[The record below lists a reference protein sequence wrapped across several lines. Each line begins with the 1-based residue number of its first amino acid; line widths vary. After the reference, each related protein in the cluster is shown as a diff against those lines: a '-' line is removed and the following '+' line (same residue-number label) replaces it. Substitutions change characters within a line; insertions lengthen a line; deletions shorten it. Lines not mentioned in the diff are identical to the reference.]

1 MIDRATVDRIKDAA
15 NIVEVVS
22 EFVTLRKSGVNYK
35 GLCPFHDE
43 KTPSFYV
50 SPARGTC
57 HCFGCGKGGNPVS
70 FIMEHEQMTYV
81 EALRW
86 LANKYHIEVQ
96 ESTLS
101 NEEKEE
107 QSKRES
113 MFIVNEWTAGYFSDQ
128 LHNSPDGVT
137 IGMEYFRSRGFR
149 DDIIDKFRLGYDP
162 SDRHALATA
171 ARAKGYNEEFL
182 LATGICYRND
192 RGELIDRYAGR
203 VMFPW
208 IGVSGKVV
216 GFGGRVLDSRT
227 KGVNQKY
234 VNSPESEIY
243 HKDRELYGI
252 FQAKKAIAKEDR
264 VFMVEGYTDVLSM
277 HQCGIENVVANS
289 GTALSQHQ
297 IHILHRFTSN
307 ITLLY
312 DGDAAGIHAAMR
324 GTDMLL
330 AEGMNLKVLLL
341 PDSDD
346 PDSFARKHTA
356 SEFRRYIEEHQ
367 TDFMEFKTDLLLKGE
382 RDPLKRSEAINSI
395 VRSISLV
402 QNQILRDTYLHE
414 CAVRMGMNEATLI
427 NTMNKFIRDGQDRMA
442 PQDARQGMAEA
453 QQGAQGVGPGHIAV
467 PQQMTVAT
475 PMDQASKVERM
486 LVRMVIRHGEDV
498 IYNNVEDADGNMINL
513 NVAQYLAYN
522 LGVDGLHFSNPLFE
536 RILNEAVEHSADD
549 GFCAEQF
556 FIHHADIDI
565 SKAAT
570 ALTAERYQLSQQV
583 DEPLNE
589 QERQVRE
596 ANRLESVR
604 NQLEHLLNDFRMD
617 YIEQRLK
624 DLQLKIRA
632 AASGPSDALMA
643 LMSEYKETQVLRNR
657 LARML
662 GNNIVV

>member
-96 ESTLS
+96 ERTLS

-216 GFGGRVLDSRT
+216 GFGARVLDSRT

-341 PDSDD
+341 PDGDD

-467 PQQMTVAT
+467 PQQVTVAT

-624 DLQLKIRA
+624 DLQLKISA

>member
-96 ESTLS
+96 ERTLS

-162 SDRHALATA
+162 SDRHALATV

-297 IHILHRFTSN
+297 IHLLHRFTSN
-307 ITLLY
+307 ITLRY

-341 PDSDD
+341 PDGDD

>member
-1 MIDRATVDRIKDAA
+1 M
-15 NIVEVVS
+15 
-22 EFVTLRKSGVNYK
+22 L
-35 GLCPFHDE
+35 
-43 KTPSFYV
+43 
-50 SPARGTC
+50 
-57 HCFGCGKGGNPVS
+57 
-70 FIMEHEQMTYV
+70 
-81 EALRW
+81 
-86 LANKYHIEVQ
+86 
-96 ESTLS
+96 
-101 NEEKEE
+101 
-107 QSKRES
+107 
-113 MFIVNEWTAGYFSDQ
+113 
-128 LHNSPDGVT
+128 
-137 IGMEYFRSRGFR
+137 FRS
-149 DDIIDKFRLGYDP
+149 
-162 SDRHALATA
+162 
-171 ARAKGYNEEFL
+171 
-182 LATGICYRND
+182 
-192 RGELIDRYAGR
+192 
-203 VMFPW
+203 
-208 IGVSGKVV
+208 
-216 GFGGRVLDSRT
+216 
-227 KGVNQKY
+227 
-234 VNSPESEIY
+234 
-243 HKDRELYGI
+243 
-252 FQAKKAIAKEDR
+252 
-264 VFMVEGYTDVLSM
+264 
-277 HQCGIENVVANS
+277 
-289 GTALSQHQ
+289 
-297 IHILHRFTSN
+297 
-307 ITLLY
+307 
-312 DGDAAGIHAAMR
+312 
-324 GTDMLL
+324 
-330 AEGMNLKVLLL
+330 
-341 PDSDD
+341 
-346 PDSFARKHTA
+346 
-356 SEFRRYIEEHQ
+356 
-367 TDFMEFKTDLLLKGE
+367 
-382 RDPLKRSEAINSI
+382 
-395 VRSISLV
+395 
-402 QNQILRDTYLHE
+402 